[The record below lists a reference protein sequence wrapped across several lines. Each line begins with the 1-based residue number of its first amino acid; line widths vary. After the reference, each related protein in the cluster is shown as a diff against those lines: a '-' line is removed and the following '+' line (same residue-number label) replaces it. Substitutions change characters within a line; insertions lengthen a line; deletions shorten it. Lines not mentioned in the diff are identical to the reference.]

1 MRTITAR
8 VATKFLKKASKDLE
22 IHIYD
27 FDGTLFK
34 SPEAPDWWSRTR
46 YGQWHSNQS
55 SLGQPFLAN
64 RPSSDCWISS
74 VVREAKSSIS
84 DMNTWA
90 VMCTGRIDTGPL
102 RYRVAELLDQVG
114 LDFDQNFLNY
124 TGGDTEPY
132 KQRVLIDLL
141 KQHPQVK
148 KVVMWED
155 TQKNLD
161 ALEKICER
169 AGVVFE
175 GHLVSQ
181 ILLPANHISEDEYID
196 FLRGE
201 LPAKEFDKIYKALL
215 KSRKRKQSL

>member
-8 VATKFLKKASKDLE
+8 VATKFLKKASQDLE

-27 FDGTLFK
+27 FDGTLFR
-34 SPEAPDWWSRTR
+34 SPDAPEWWSRKR

-55 SLGQPFLAN
+55 SLGQPFIAN
-64 RPSSDCWISS
+64 RPSSDYWIRS
-74 VVREAKSSIS
+74 VVREAKASIS
-84 DMNTWA
+84 DMSTWA
-90 VMCTGRIDTGPL
+90 VMCTGRIDSGPL
-102 RYRVAELLDQVG
+102 RYRVAELLDQAG

-124 TGGDTEPY
+124 TGGETEPY
-132 KQRVLIDLL
+132 KQKVLIDLL

-161 ALEKICER
+161 ALEKICVR
-169 AGVVFE
+169 ANIEFE
-175 GHLVSQ
+175 GHLISE
-181 ILLPANHISEDEYID
+181 ILLPADHISEDEYID

-215 KSRKRKQSL
+215 KSRKRKQNL

>member
-8 VATKFLKKASKDLE
+8 VATKFLKKASQDLE

-27 FDGTLFK
+27 FDETLFR
-34 SPEAPDWWSRTR
+34 SPDAPKWWSRKR

-55 SLGQPFLAN
+55 SLGQPFIAN
-64 RPSSDCWISS
+64 RPSSDYWIRS
-74 VVREAKSSIS
+74 VVREAKASIS
-84 DMNTWA
+84 DMSTWA
-90 VMCTGRIDTGPL
+90 VMCTGRIDSGPL
-102 RYRVAELLDQVG
+102 RYRVAELLDQAG

-124 TGGDTEPY
+124 TGGETEPY
-132 KQRVLIDLL
+132 KQKVLIDLL

-169 AGVVFE
+169 ANIEFE
-175 GHLVSQ
+175 GHLISETP
-181 ILLPANHISEDEYID
+181 LSADHISEDEYID

-201 LPAKEFDKIYKALL
+201 LPAKEFDEIYKALL
-215 KSRKRKQSL
+215 KSRKRK

>member
-8 VATKFLKKASKDLE
+8 VATKFLKKASQDLE

-27 FDGTLFK
+27 FDGTLFR
-34 SPEAPDWWSRTR
+34 SPDAPEWWSRKR

-55 SLGQPFLAN
+55 SLGQPFIAN
-64 RPSSDCWISS
+64 RPSSDYWIRS
-74 VVREAKSSIS
+74 VVREAKASIS
-84 DMNTWA
+84 DMSTWA
-90 VMCTGRIDTGPL
+90 VMCTGRIDSGPL

-124 TGGDTEPY
+124 TGGETEPY
-132 KQRVLIDLL
+132 KQKVLIDLL

-161 ALEKICER
+161 ALEKICVR
-169 AGVVFE
+169 ANIEFE
-175 GHLVSQ
+175 GHLISE
-181 ILLPANHISEDEYID
+181 ILLPADHISEDEYID

-215 KSRKRKQSL
+215 KSRKRKQNL